1 MSATLSQ
8 SAASKATTIL
18 ETTSK
23 MSPNT
28 FTFGGAFLTYL
39 TKSSVGTLGN
49 CPKVIRTENLQP
61 SVTSGKDLR
70 SIGLEIR
77 PERPLTCVRV
87 SKYPLLKTGLRLLF
101 WQQWTQ
107 YTLLTPFFSIP
118 FLLCFV
124 LFCCCCCCCFLRKK
138 NFFISLFYFFHFSI
152 FIFIFL
158 IGTDGPP

>member
-1 MSATLSQ
+1 MV
-8 SAASKATTIL
+8 
-18 ETTSK
+18 
-23 MSPNT
+23 
-28 FTFGGAFLTYL
+28 FFDVL
-39 TKSSVGTLGN
+39 TKSSVRTLGN

-107 YTLLTPFFSIP
+107 YTLLFRHRFCYV
-118 FLLCFV
+118 LYCFV
-124 LFCCCCCCCFLRKK
+124 VVVVVVVVF
-138 NFFISLFYFFHFSI
+138 
-152 FIFIFL
+152 
-158 IGTDGPP
+158 